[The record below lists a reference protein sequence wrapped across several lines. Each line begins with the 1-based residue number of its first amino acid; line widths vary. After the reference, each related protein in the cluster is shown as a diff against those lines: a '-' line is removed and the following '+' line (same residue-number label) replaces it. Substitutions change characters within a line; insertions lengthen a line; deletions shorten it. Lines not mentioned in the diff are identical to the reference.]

1 MARKTVSRKTTATR
15 RSDFQPRQLL
25 MAGLGAVSLGRKQ
38 AIKSYSQATGEIGNL
53 RDRTETVM
61 KEAEAAARSLRKK
74 VEGKVLQFRKT
85 TEKQLAPVL
94 ARFGVNAGL
103 KKPVSAPVKAK
114 SASAPAKRRARR

>member
-15 RSDFQPRQLL
+15 RSEFQPRQLL
-25 MAGLGAVSLGRKQ
+25 LAGLGAVSLGRKQ

-53 RDRTETVM
+53 RVRSETVM
-61 KEAEAAARSLRKK
+61 KEAEAAARSLRKQ

-94 ARFGVNAGL
+94 ARFGVNAGV
-103 KKPVSAPVKAK
+103 KAPVPAASKAK